1 MSLSFE
7 KVISKVDGHRED
19 DGRIVLGRDAVQG
32 LQVTKLKFED
42 N

>member
-7 KVISKVDGHRED
+7 KVISKVDGHRKD
-19 DGRIVLGRDAVQG
+19 DGGIVLGRDAVQG